1 MNEAVTANV
10 EMKIMTFVNSNN
22 LFLDTFF
29 KENFVN
35 TDVVKRYIK
44 ITNSYFIIFVNN
56 YIGYCRITC
65 TRLAHRKIK

>member
-10 EMKIMTFVNSNN
+10 EMKIMTFVNSTN
-22 LFLDTFF
+22 LYLDTFF

-56 YIGYCRITC
+56 YIGYCRIT
-65 TRLAHRKIK
+65 